1 MSVEPL
7 RLLATDMAWE
17 VIHGAVPAV
26 QERLMALPPQQVCI
40 SPMTRTELTF
50 GLLELKRAQ
59 WGQRITEILKTVQT
73 VPWDAAAAD
82 KYAELGFEA
91 RQSGADPG
99 DKDVAIAAHA
109 LTAGAVLVTAKPNTF
124 RSISTSLALE
134 TRSAH

>member
-17 VIHGAVPAV
+17 VIHGATPAV
-26 QERLMALPPQQVCI
+26 QERLIALPPQQVCI

-73 VPWDAAAAD
+73 LPWDAAAAD

-91 RQSGADPG
+91 RQSGA
-99 DKDVAIAAHA
+99 I
-109 LTAGAVLVTAKPNTF
+109 
-124 RSISTSLALE
+124 LE
-134 TRSAH
+134 TRTWPSRHMR